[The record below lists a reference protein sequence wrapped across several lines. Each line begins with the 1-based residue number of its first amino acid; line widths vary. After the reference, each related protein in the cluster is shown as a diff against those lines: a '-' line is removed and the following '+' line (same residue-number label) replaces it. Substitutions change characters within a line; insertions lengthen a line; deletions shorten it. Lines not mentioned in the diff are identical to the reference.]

1 MYSAIGLRLKDRN
14 KELGLKTKVLVRSRC
29 SKKPCLRRYTS
40 LRIVLIVDVSVS
52 MLDYYLC
59 QGGSMQL
66 VQFDSISVC
75 HSVCSVILQAR
86 LL

>member
-29 SKKPCLRRYTS
+29 SEKPCLRRYTS